1 MPVRGYEGDKEGD
14 VRARYEGFMRRYIR
28 LPLTLTLALILT
40 LTITLTLTLTLT
52 LPLVQYLSVGRDEH
66 CRSIPCLD
74 AS

>member
-1 MPVRGYEGDKEGD
+1 
-14 VRARYEGFMRRYIR
+14 MRREEVEHGVQEVFVE
-28 LPLTLTLALILT
+28 LSADLKVQQSNLTLTLT
-40 LTITLTLTLTLT
+40 LTITLALTLTLTLTLT